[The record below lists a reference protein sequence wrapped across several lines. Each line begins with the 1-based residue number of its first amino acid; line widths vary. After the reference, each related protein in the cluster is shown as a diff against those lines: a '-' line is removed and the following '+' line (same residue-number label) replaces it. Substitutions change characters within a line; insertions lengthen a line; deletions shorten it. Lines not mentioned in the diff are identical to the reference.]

1 MINMN
6 VDGYAGNISPQEAW
20 DVLKTD
26 TKALLIDVRTAAEW
40 SYVGIADLS
49 SISKET
55 ILIEW
60 QSFPQMLVNQNF
72 VDQVRKVCAN
82 NETTIISLC
91 RSGQRSISTSR
102 ALTAAGYNNC
112 LNLLE
117 GFEGDI
123 NDKKHRGQIGGWK
136 FSGLPW
142 KQA

>member
-1 MINMN
+1 MVNIK
-6 VDGYAGNISPQEAW
+6 VDGYAGDISPLEAW
-20 DVLKTD
+20 DLLKTD
-26 TKALLIDVRTAAEW
+26 AKALLIDVRTAAEW

-49 SISKET
+49 SISKE
-55 ILIEW
+55 IVLIEW

-72 VDQVRKVCAN
+72 VSQVREVCAN

-102 ALTAAGYNNC
+102 TLTAAGYKNC

-123 NDKKHRGQIGGWK
+123 NYKNQRGQIGGWK